1 MVVMREHAIPQDVTG
16 YRFHIVGSMT
26 LKQFAEVALGVVVA
40 IVLYK
45 TNLIPIVK
53 WPLMFLSFGVG
64 AAMAFLPIEERPLD
78 HWLST
83 FFSILYR
90 PTQFFWRKDAK
101 IPDPFLYKPDPTNEI
116 LPEEVDLS
124 PARRQRIQDY
134 LTSVKQTQGVDPWE
148 LEQQQ
153 KSQQLLAAF
162 DLVEVESI
170 SVTQTVQKPKLQTRV
185 RELQAFTVD
194 QTISSESVSENS
206 YISAETPV
214 LDTQISSESIVTA
227 ETQSDQNENNEV
239 TSTQPETEYD
249 FSSTLNNPSIT
260 VTRLEQV
267 GVQAQDVAN
276 KILVPLQETVDI
288 QTVQPTTNAP
298 NPTNEQTDITANN
311 QEVIN
316 SPQLISSSPNTIF
329 MVNDTTVANPQPA
342 DTATH
347 RADLPFPIR
356 PTTPNKVVGMV
367 FTPDGKILPGAIV
380 EIRNLKG
387 EVARAVKTNPLG
399 QFFITTPLEG
409 GDYVIVTDKQG
420 YQFAN
425 QNLKVT
431 DQILDPVQI
440 ISQA

>member
-1 MVVMREHAIPQDVTG
+1 MITMREHAIPQDVTG

-64 AAMAFLPIEERPLD
+64 AALAFLPIEERPLD
-78 HWLST
+78 HWFST

-134 LTSVKQTQGVDPWE
+134 LTSVKHTQSIDPWE
-148 LEQQQ
+148 VEQQQ
-153 KSQQLLAAF
+153 RSQQVLAAF
-162 DLVEVESI
+162 NSVEVASI
-170 SVTQTVQKPKLQTRV
+170 TVTQTAQKPKLQTRV

-194 QTISSESVSENS
+194 QTIADAGVSDSS

-214 LDTQISSESIVTA
+214 PDALISSETTA
-227 ETQSDQNENNEV
+227 ASAQPDQNENNEV
-239 TSTQPETEYD
+239 ASTQTEPEFD

-276 KILVPLQETVDI
+276 QIIVPLEETVAI
-288 QTVQPTTNAP
+288 QTIKP
-298 NPTNEQTDITANN
+298 NTKADNESSETLDVSINN
-311 QEVIN
+311 QDVIN
-316 SPQLISSSPNTIF
+316 SPQLISSSPNTVF
-329 MVNDTTVANPQPA
+329 MVNETTVTNQQP
-342 DTATH
+342 TGQVTH

-399 QFFITTPLEG
+399 QFFITTPLES